1 MSSRV
6 VKVIATLATG
16 ALLLL
21 SSPPAAK
28 ASGATGQIVS
38 IAILGTNFAMVTVTN
53 PTGTSICTSPAGIF
67 AFDISTAK
75 GKALLSVLEGAQLA
89 GKTVGIGGEAC
100 LTVQAGLTA
109 ETLGIVTVFTN

>member
-1 MSSRV
+1 MSSRFR
-6 VKVIATLATG
+6 KVIATVATG
-16 ALLLL
+16 VLLLL

-38 IAILGTNFAMVTVTN
+38 IIIVGTNFALVTITN
-53 PTGTSICTSPAGIF
+53 PTGTSTCTSPAGQY

-89 GKTVGIGGEAC
+89 GKTVGAGGEAC
-100 LTVQAGLTA
+100 LTIVAGTTA
-109 ETLGIVTVFTN
+109 ETLGILTVFTN